1 MGGELTFSV
10 CVWGG
15 GGRVRIKT
23 LVGGVYWGGVFQE
36 GEMSKFLAS
45 GGETLT
51 NPPSREKPIRRV
63 SLANAD

>member
-1 MGGELTFSV
+1 M

-15 GGRVRIKT
+15 GGSVRIKT
-23 LVGGVYWGGVFQE
+23 LVGGVYWGGGGFQE